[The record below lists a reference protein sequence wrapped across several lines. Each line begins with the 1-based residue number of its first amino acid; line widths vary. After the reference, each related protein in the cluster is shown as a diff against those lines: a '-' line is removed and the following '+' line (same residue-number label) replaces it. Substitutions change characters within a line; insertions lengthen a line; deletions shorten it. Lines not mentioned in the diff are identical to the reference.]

1 MENKGW
7 VKLHRKLLD
16 NPVMGDPDYLAVW
29 VHLLLTACHKETSFI
44 WNGKKKT
51 LKPGQLLT
59 GRKAL
64 SKATGVQQSKIYRA
78 LSYLESEQQIEQLK
92 TNKYTIISILNWDKY
107 QHEEQK
113 REQQVSN
120 KRATGEQQMS
130 TYKNDKKEKNIK
142 NIYISSLEGAKNSV
156 SILSEESTILELA
169 TSLKTDAVVVKN
181 EVEKMTDWLKSNG
194 KRYKDY
200 KAFARNW
207 IRRSLEAKNTPKK
220 NTFVSLD

>member
-1 MENKGW
+1 MKDKGW
-7 VKLHRKLLD
+7 IKLDRKILD
-16 NPVMGDPDYLAVW
+16 NPMWTCDKFTRGQAW
-29 VHLLLTACHKETSFI
+29 VDLLLLTNYKDGVLVVRDHVIKVKRGQVGWSENRLASRWKWSRTKTKNFLKLLET
-44 WNGKKKT
+44 
-51 LKPGQLLT
+51 
-59 GRKAL
+59 
-64 SKATGVQQSKIYRA
+64 
-78 LSYLESEQQIEQLK
+78 
-92 TNKYTIISILNWDKY
+92 
-107 QHEEQK
+107 
-113 REQQVSN
+113 EQQVIVDRSKSTSILTIVN
-120 KRATGEQQMS
+120 YEKYQEKEQQEDNRK
-130 TYKNDKKEKNIK
+130 TTERQQEDTNKKDKKEKNIK
-142 NIYISSLEGAKNSV
+142 NIHISSLEGAKNSV